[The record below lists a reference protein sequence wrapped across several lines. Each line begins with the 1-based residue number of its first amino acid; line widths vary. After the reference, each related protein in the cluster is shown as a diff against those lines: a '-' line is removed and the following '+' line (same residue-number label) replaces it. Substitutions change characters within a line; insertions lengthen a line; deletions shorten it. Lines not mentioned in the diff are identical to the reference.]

1 MSKHIHSYGCLRLI
15 PKGTTVAWPPKLAC
29 GFPGPSPKQ
38 LLKLTKVT
46 KAISYSALEKA
57 YKAVEGMK
65 W

>member
-1 MSKHIHSYGCLRLI
+1 M
-15 PKGTTVAWPPKLAC
+15 APKLAC